1 MPAAWRPAPKTTEA
15 REQTEATPAQFS
27 RPLTL
32 AAVPTAVSAARRYVR
47 SELRNRGLHVLVDD
61 AELVA
66 SELVTNA
73 VTATGYMAPA
83 PTWPELAGLAVI
95 RVRLGFTAM
104 SVIVEV
110 WDCQASRPAQQ
121 EPGADA
127 EGGRGLLIVANLCSS
142 WDVREVDGGKVVW
155 GELPMPVPEELPRRM
170 PKRRS
175 APGPRGISSPPPVGY
190 RAEGR

>member
-1 MPAAWRPAPKTTEA
+1 MPAVWRPAPESTEA
-15 REQTEATPAQFS
+15 PERERSEDAPLQFS

-32 AAVPTAVSAARRYVR
+32 AAVPTAVSAARRYTR
-47 SELRNRGLHVLVDD
+47 SELRSRGLQALVDD
-61 AELVA
+61 AELVT

-127 EGGRGLLIVANLCSS
+127 EGGRGLLIVANLCSR
-142 WDVREVDGGKVVW
+142 WDALEVNGGKVVW
-155 GELPMPVPEELPRRM
+155 GELPLPAPDELPRRM
-170 PKRRS
+170 PKRRP
-175 APGPRGISSPPPVGY
+175 AIACPMV
-190 RAEGR
+190 